1 MTTYC
6 DALKSL
12 RINIIP
18 CIYFRATFSPIFTS
32 GKMRGMYKFIK
43 EVANRLTEEL
53 GDKADADV
61 DFELKVFLLQFN
73 YTK

>member
-1 MTTYC
+1 
-6 DALKSL
+6 
-12 RINIIP
+12 
-18 CIYFRATFSPIFTS
+18 
-32 GKMRGMYKFIK
+32 MRGMYKFIK

-73 YTK
+73 YTKLLLPNMNTLKLILMW